1 MEEKNIDEI
10 RVVNEIT
17 AEPVVLPD
25 VERAARAMKLFEEL
39 KAKVMSP
46 QDIVKKDDM
55 TFIKRSGWR
64 KIALAF
70 NVTTEILS
78 IERSTEDGVYTV
90 RVKARAIAPN
100 GRHTDQVAACDST
113 EFVGG
118 MKATRHNIESKAATR
133 AVNRAVSD
141 LVGGGEVSAEEIT
154 SEEPDPLLTPKQ
166 ESLLHKL
173 VDDGKINLTHEEVKT
188 LTKQQASGV
197 ISRFYGDRQ

>member
-39 KAKVMSP
+39 KRKILTPS
-46 QDIVKKDDM
+46 DM
-55 TFIKRSGWR
+55 VRIGDNLYVKRSGWR

-70 NVTTEILS
+70 NVRTEILS
-78 IERSTEDGVYTV
+78 VERKREDGVLTV
-90 RVKARAIAPN
+90 WVTARATAPN
-100 GRHTDQVAACDST
+100 GRSSDQVAVCDST
-113 EFVGG
+113 EFSGNL
-118 MKATRHNIESKAATR
+118 KPTQHNIETKAATR

-141 LVGGGEVSAEEIT
+141 LVGGGEVSAEEMT

>member
-1 MEEKNIDEI
+1 MEEKNTDEI

-46 QDIVKKDDM
+46 QDIVKRDDM

-173 VDDGKINLTHEEVKT
+173 VDDGKINLTHDEVKT

-197 ISRFYGDRQ
+197 IQRFYGDRQ